1 MPVSRVTSKGQVTI
15 PYEVRKALSIEQG
28 DDLLFELATNNTA
41 QLRVIKRQRLSDF
54 YGSLRAER
62 PFPGKDAI
70 REEVGQE
77 LSRRAKRS
85 ES

>member
-15 PYEVRKALSIEQG
+15 PYEVRKALAIEQG

-41 QLRVIKRQRLSDF
+41 QLRVIKRQKLSDF

-62 PFPGKDAI
+62 PFPGKDAV

-77 LSRRAKRS
+77 MGRRTKRS
-85 ES
+85 EP